1 MQLTSL
7 TVYKNVKVL
16 RRIGPAAGL
25 QVLLA
30 LVFAFTAAGAEIV
43 ITDRHLVRY
52 DTGVVYDTET
62 GLEWYAG
69 PDEGTSWQE
78 AKNWTTGL
86 DAYGGGWRMPTRREL
101 KALHHIGDGVNNITY
116 LLYNSGFWIWA
127 GQTEDTSSRWLFS
140 FSYGGEGWPGFPP
153 ADGGRAIAVRPRRVY

>member
-1 MQLTSL
+1 MDMA
-7 TVYKNVKVL
+7 NVTASIKSKGF
-16 RRIGPAAGL
+16 RRLWPVAGL
-25 QVLLA
+25 QTLLWM
-30 LVFAFTAAGAEIV
+30 VFAITASGAEIV
-43 ITDRHLVRY
+43 TSDRHLVRY

-78 AKNWTTGL
+78 AKSWTTGL
-86 DAYGGGWRMPTRREL
+86 DAHGGGWRMPTRREL
-101 KALHHIGDGVNNITY
+101 KALHRIGDGVNNITF

-127 GQTEDTSSRWLFS
+127 GQTEDTSSRWIFS

-153 ADGGRAIAVRPRRVY
+153 ADGGRAIAVRPRRVF

>member
-1 MQLTSL
+1 M
-7 TVYKNVKVL
+7 KVL
-16 RRIGPAAGL
+16 RRILAAAGL
-25 QVLLA
+25 QMLSLIAIVSHA
-30 LVFAFTAAGAEIV
+30 YTAEIV
-43 ITDRHLVRY
+43 YTDRHLVRY

-86 DAYGGGWRMPTRREL
+86 DVFGGGWRMPTRREL

-116 LLYNSGFWIWA
+116 LMYNSGFWIWA
-127 GQTEDTSSRWLFS
+127 GQTKASSSRWIFS
-140 FSYGGEGWPGFPP
+140 FSYGGEGWPGYPP

>member
-1 MQLTSL
+1 MHTNLKILLT
-7 TVYKNVKVL
+7 
-16 RRIGPAAGL
+16 AAL
-25 QVLLA
+25 QPLLSA
-30 LVFAFTAAGAEIV
+30 AIAWHAAGAEIV
-43 ITDRHLVRY
+43 DTDRHLVRY

-69 PDEGTSWQE
+69 PDEGMSWQE

-86 DAYGGGWRMPTRREL
+86 EALGGGWCMPSRTEL
-101 KALHHIGDGVNNITY
+101 KALHHIGDGVNNITH

-127 GQTEDTSSRWLFS
+127 GRTGDSSSRWLFS